1 MENIRD
7 KLNRVLEFIL
17 IMLLSIMVL
26 NVSWQVF
33 SRYVLGNPSSFTDEL
48 ARYLM
53 IWLGV
58 LGTAYVSG
66 KRLHVAIDIL
76 HSQLSLSSQKT
87 MQKVIFSIVIL
98 ATFLIF
104 IIGGSRLVYLS
115 YLLGQKSAALQIPLY
130 LVYVCVPLSGACI
143 IFYKINDLISNKS
156 ENLC

>member
-1 MENIRD
+1 MEDIRD
-7 KLNRVLEFIL
+7 KLNRVLEVIL
-17 IMLLSIMVL
+17 IMLLCIMVL

-33 SRYVLGNPSSFTDEL
+33 SRYVLANPSSFTDEL

-76 HSQLSLSSQKT
+76 PSQLSLSSQKT

-156 ENLC
+156 

>member
-1 MENIRD
+1 
-7 KLNRVLEFIL
+7 
-17 IMLLSIMVL
+17 MLLGVMVL

-33 SRYVLGNPSSFTDEL
+33 SRYVLANPSSFTDEL

-130 LVYVCVPLSGACI
+130 LVYVCIPLSGACI

-156 ENLC
+156 

>member
-7 KLNRVLEFIL
+7 KLNRVLEVIL

-156 ENLC
+156 

>member
-1 MENIRD
+1 MKYIKD

-17 IMLLSIMVL
+17 IIVLGVMVL

-33 SRYVLGNPSSFTDEL
+33 SRYVLANPSSFTDEL

-156 ENLC
+156 

>member
-1 MENIRD
+1 MEDIRD
-7 KLNRVLEFIL
+7 KLNRVLEVIL
-17 IMLLSIMVL
+17 IMLLGVMVL

-33 SRYVLGNPSSFTDEL
+33 SRYVLANPSSFTDEL

-130 LVYVCVPLSGACI
+130 LVYVCIPLSGACI

-156 ENLC
+156 

>member
-1 MENIRD
+1 MEDIRD
-7 KLNRVLEFIL
+7 KLNRVLEVIL
-17 IMLLSIMVL
+17 IMLLGVMVL

-33 SRYVLGNPSSFTDEL
+33 SRYVLANPSSFTDEL

-98 ATFLIF
+98 VTFLIF

-156 ENLC
+156 

>member
-1 MENIRD
+1 MEDIRD
-7 KLNRVLEFIL
+7 KLNRVLEVIL
-17 IMLLSIMVL
+17 IMLLCIMVL

-33 SRYVLGNPSSFTDEL
+33 SRYVLANPSSFTDEL

-58 LGTAYVSG
+58 LGSAYVSG

-76 HSQLSLSSQKT
+76 PSQLSLSSQKT

-143 IFYKINDLISNKS
+143 IFYKINDLILNKS
-156 ENLC
+156 

>member
-1 MENIRD
+1 MEDIRD
-7 KLNRVLEFIL
+7 KLNRVLEVIL

-33 SRYVLGNPSSFTDEL
+33 SRYVLANPSSFTDEL

-87 MQKVIFSIVIL
+87 MRKVIFSIVIL

-156 ENLC
+156 

>member
-1 MENIRD
+1 MEDIRD
-7 KLNRVLEFIL
+7 KLNRVLEVIL
-17 IMLLSIMVL
+17 IMLLGVMVL

-33 SRYVLGNPSSFTDEL
+33 SRYVLANPSSFTDEL

-156 ENLC
+156 

>member
-1 MENIRD
+1 MKYIKN

-17 IMLLSIMVL
+17 IIVLGVMVL

-33 SRYVLGNPSSFTDEL
+33 SRYVLANPSSFTDEL

-98 ATFLIF
+98 N
-104 IIGGSRLVYLS
+104 V
-115 YLLGQKSAALQIPLY
+115 
-130 LVYVCVPLSGACI
+130 
-143 IFYKINDLISNKS
+143 S
-156 ENLC
+156 EPDWPSSKA

>member
-1 MENIRD
+1 MEDIRD
-7 KLNRVLEFIL
+7 KLNRVLEVIL

-33 SRYVLGNPSSFTDEL
+33 SRYVLANPSSFTDEL

-156 ENLC
+156 

>member
-1 MENIRD
+1 MEDTRD
-7 KLNRVLEFIL
+7 KLNRVLEVIL
-17 IMLLSIMVL
+17 IMLLGVMVL

-33 SRYVLGNPSSFTDEL
+33 SRYVLANPSSFTDEL

-156 ENLC
+156 

>member
-1 MENIRD
+1 MEDIRD
-7 KLNRVLEFIL
+7 KLNRVLEVIL

-33 SRYVLGNPSSFTDEL
+33 SRYVLANPSSFTDEL

-130 LVYVCVPLSGACI
+130 LVYVFVPLSGACI

-156 ENLC
+156 

>member
-143 IFYKINDLISNKS
+143 IFYKTNDLISNKS
-156 ENLC
+156 

>member
-1 MENIRD
+1 MEDVRD
-7 KLNRVLEFIL
+7 KLNRVLEVIL

-33 SRYVLGNPSSFTDEL
+33 SRYVLANPSSFTDEL

-156 ENLC
+156 

>member
-1 MENIRD
+1 MKYIRD
-7 KLNRVLEFIL
+7 KLNRVLEVIL
-17 IMLLSIMVL
+17 IMLLGVMVL

-33 SRYVLGNPSSFTDEL
+33 SRYVLANPSSFTDEL

-156 ENLC
+156 

>member
-1 MENIRD
+1 
-7 KLNRVLEFIL
+7 
-17 IMLLSIMVL
+17 MLLGVMVL

-33 SRYVLGNPSSFTDEL
+33 SRYVLANPSSFTDEL

-156 ENLC
+156 

>member
-1 MENIRD
+1 MEDIRD
-7 KLNRVLEFIL
+7 KLNRVLEVIL
-17 IMLLSIMVL
+17 IMLLGVMVL

-33 SRYVLGNPSSFTDEL
+33 SRYVLANPSSFTDEL

-87 MQKVIFSIVIL
+87 MKKVIFSIVIL

-156 ENLC
+156 